1 MDMMMIITHHPRDLY
16 WNVQEIV
23 GGNKSTVGIFVVILT
38 CDCGQSLQE
47 RAQGRSA

>member
-1 MDMMMIITHHPRDLY
+1 MIITTTSRDLY

-23 GGNKSTVGIFVVILT
+23 GGNKSPVGIFVAILT
-38 CDCGQSLQE
+38 CDCGQGLQE